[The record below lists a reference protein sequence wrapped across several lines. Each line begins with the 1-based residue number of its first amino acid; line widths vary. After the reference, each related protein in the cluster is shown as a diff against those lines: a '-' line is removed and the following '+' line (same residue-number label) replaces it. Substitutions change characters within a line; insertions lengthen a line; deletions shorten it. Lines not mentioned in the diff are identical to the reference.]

1 MKLTDLM
8 VNSLKEQQQITN
20 KSQNIDNKQNSE
32 SFDDMLSKAVD
43 SVANEQINADEDIK
57 ALLSSNSKNIHEV
70 MINLEKADISL
81 KLMTKVR
88 DKVIDAYREMMRM
101 NVWGKKWK
109 S

>member
-70 MINLEKADISL
+70 MINLEKADMSL

-88 DKVIDAYREMMRM
+88 DIVIDAYHEMMRM
-101 NVWGKKWK
+101 NV
-109 S
+109 

>member
-70 MINLEKADISL
+70 MINLEKADMSL

-88 DKVIDAYREMMRM
+88 ETVIDAYREMMRM
-101 NVWGKKWK
+101 NV
-109 S
+109 

>member
-88 DKVIDAYREMMRM
+88 DKVIDAYREIMRM
-101 NVWGKKWK
+101 NV
-109 S
+109 

>member
-101 NVWGKKWK
+101 NV
-109 S
+109 